1 MDLIIPVIPNVL
13 MAANSA
19 APAVM
24 ASAGV
29 AKAGEPMRVA
39 NAMAMLSFFISNL
52 VLPMCQAGMRG
63 RWVRQRHSTI
73 DEIENSLFART
84 E

>member
-1 MDLIIPVIPNVL
+1 VDLIIPVIPNVL

-39 NAMAMLSFFISNL
+39 NAMAIASFFISNL
-52 VLPMCQAGMRG
+52 GFLTCEAG
-63 RWVRQRHSTI
+63 V
-73 DEIENSLFART
+73 ARPSM
-84 E
+84 EFD